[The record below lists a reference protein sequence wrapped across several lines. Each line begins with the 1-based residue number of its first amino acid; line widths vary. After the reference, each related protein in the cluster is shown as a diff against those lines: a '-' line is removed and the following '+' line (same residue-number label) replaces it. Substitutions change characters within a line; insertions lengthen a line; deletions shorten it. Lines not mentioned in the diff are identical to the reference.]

1 VGVSAWAI
9 GAESPEWPEGLAE
22 LGNRAPE
29 RLFGLGRREAVAGLR
44 PGATVTIVGAR
55 RATPYGIQIARALG
69 RDLAAAGL
77 TVVSG
82 LANGVDAAAHA
93 GALEAGGV
101 TVAFLAGG
109 PDQPYPPRQ
118 RRLYAEILA
127 TAGAVVSEQPPGRP
141 AERWGFP
148 ARNRLMAALAGM
160 SIVVE
165 AAEQSGSRITADEA
179 LGLGRSVGAVPGPV
193 TSRLSAGANA
203 LLFEGASVV
212 RDAQDVLDHLVGA
225 GAPRVRGAGPALE
238 DDLAEVLDAVE
249 AGRSTPDAIA
259 GAGGDGR
266 DVAVALVRLELMGYV
281 RADPVGRY
289 ARTTLARPA

>member
-1 VGVSAWAI
+1 
-9 GAESPEWPEGLAE
+9 
-22 LGNRAPE
+22 
-29 RLFGLGRREAVAGLR
+29 
-44 PGATVTIVGAR
+44 
-55 RATPYGIQIARALG
+55 
-69 RDLAAAGL
+69 
-77 TVVSG
+77 
-82 LANGVDAAAHA
+82 
-93 GALEAGGV
+93 
-101 TVAFLAGG
+101 
-109 PDQPYPPRQ
+109 
-118 RRLYAEILA
+118 
-127 TAGAVVSEQPPGRP
+127 
-141 AERWGFP
+141 
-148 ARNRLMAALAGM
+148 MAALAGM